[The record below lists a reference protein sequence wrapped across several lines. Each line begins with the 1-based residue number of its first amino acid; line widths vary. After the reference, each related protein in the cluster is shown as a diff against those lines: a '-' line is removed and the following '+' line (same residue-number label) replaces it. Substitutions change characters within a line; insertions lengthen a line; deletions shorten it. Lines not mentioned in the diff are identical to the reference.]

1 MCVHSFVT
9 KSVNYLDMSIDLE
22 FPFRNFFHNKVPQ
35 FAEAVTMKICIH
47 EYVLINLTI
56 IFYTQLRYKGG
67 PVIPR
72 KMISVGV
79 RQELVVEVYPL
90 CLKLIDAGDKSESTI
105 RISKKVNLI
114 LCISWR
120 FNKLYLNRWC
130 LNLFVHVEF
139 FLIPDW

>member
-1 MCVHSFVT
+1 
-9 KSVNYLDMSIDLE
+9 
-22 FPFRNFFHNKVPQ
+22 
-35 FAEAVTMKICIH
+35 MKICIH

-90 CLKLIDAGDKSESTI
+90 CLKLINAGDKSESTI

-114 LCISWR
+114 LCIS
-120 FNKLYLNRWC
+120 
-130 LNLFVHVEF
+130 
-139 FLIPDW
+139 